1 MVINLVLFLTFHSL
15 VIKRISVHR
24 YHYYDLSQTL
34 SKCELL
40 KPWLT
45 ESVLLQLVMY
55 ILSVKPQVMASCTL
69 THRCVLE
76 NRRKRKKLN
85 FRSTQKVKVHPE
97 FPKFLSPPKMVYV
110 FLAKN
115 SLGIVFE
122 TETTEIKI
130 YIFELNRFY
139 TQGRAECW
147 Q

>member
-1 MVINLVLFLTFHSL
+1 
-15 VIKRISVHR
+15 
-24 YHYYDLSQTL
+24 
-34 SKCELL
+34 
-40 KPWLT
+40 
-45 ESVLLQLVMY
+45 
-55 ILSVKPQVMASCTL
+55 MASCTF

-97 FPKFLSPPKMVYV
+97 FPKFLSSPKIVYV

-130 YIFELNRFY
+130 YIFALNRFY
-139 TQGRAECW
+139 TQGRAEC
-147 Q
+147 